1 VEKMANVTL
10 NALYEQ
16 VLYLRKELRTL
27 ERMLVPEMELS
38 KKELG
43 RLKKMRQE
51 AKKELKEGRLV
62 RLEDI

>member
-1 VEKMANVTL
+1 MANVTL